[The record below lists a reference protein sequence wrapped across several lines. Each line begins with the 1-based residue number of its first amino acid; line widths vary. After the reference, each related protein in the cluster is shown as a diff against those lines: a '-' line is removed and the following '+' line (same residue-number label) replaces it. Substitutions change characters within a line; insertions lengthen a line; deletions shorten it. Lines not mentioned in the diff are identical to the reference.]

1 MRTTKTWSQ
10 GCVESVQTEVN
21 DKWVWNILKKHKN
34 LYYKLTPVGVLFPP
48 SITNDAKQIF
58 VTYWELNNVKI
69 AVINGKINNILE
81 IINSNKINNW
91 DYIKGTSLWVN
102 ANFNEPKQIN
112 NSEHLS
118 FSFETFSLNNQLD
131 FSITLIDESNKPLE
145 FNSRE
150 TKTSILIFKIEVSL
164 KWTEN

>member
-1 MRTTKTWSQ
+1 M
-10 GCVESVQTEVN
+10 
-21 DKWVWNILKKHKN
+21 
-34 LYYKLTPVGVLFPP
+34 
-48 SITNDAKQIF
+48 
-58 VTYWELNNVKI
+58 
-69 AVINGKINNILE
+69 INGKINNILE

-131 FSITLIDESNKPLE
+131 FSIN
-145 FNSRE
+145 
-150 TKTSILIFKIEVSL
+150 VL
-164 KWTEN
+164 KAAKKAIKR

>member
-1 MRTTKTWSQ
+1 M
-10 GCVESVQTEVN
+10 
-21 DKWVWNILKKHKN
+21 
-34 LYYKLTPVGVLFPP
+34 
-48 SITNDAKQIF
+48 
-58 VTYWELNNVKI
+58 
-69 AVINGKINNILE
+69 INGKINNILE

-164 KWTEN
+164 K